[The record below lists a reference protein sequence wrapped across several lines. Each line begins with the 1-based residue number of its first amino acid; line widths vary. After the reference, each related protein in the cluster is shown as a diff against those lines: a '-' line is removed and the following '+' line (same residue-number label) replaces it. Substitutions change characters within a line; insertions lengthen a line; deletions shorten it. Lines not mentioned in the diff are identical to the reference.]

1 MRIDSSS
8 GLITW
13 DVPSDFIGKAS
24 FTVAVADGHGGEA
37 TQDITLE
44 IKPEQKK

>member
-1 MRIDSSS
+1 MRIDSAS

-24 FTVAVADGHGGEA
+24 FTVGVADGHGGEV
-37 TQDITLE
+37 TQDLTLE